1 MKPDAASPRS
11 RVVRAWA
18 AGILSGMLWLAAGC
32 ATEVAN
38 FVPIGT
44 PRPPK
49 PANHPIEIYTNG
61 VPSRPYDRVAI
72 LDVHCESQ
80 GFLTPNLEHDAIPVF
95 IVQARKAGCDAVIE
109 IEDATS
115 KGSWSLETKTR
126 HFTGT
131 GIAYR

>member
-1 MKPDAASPRS
+1 MKTDAAMVRA
-11 RVVRAWA
+11 RGVRAWTT
-18 AGILSGMLWLAAGC
+18 GVLGGLLCLVAGC

-61 VPSRPYDRVAI
+61 VPSKPYDRVAI

-80 GFLTPNLEHDAIPVF
+80 AFMTPNLEHDAIPVF
-95 IVQARKAGCDAVIE
+95 IIQARKAGCDAVIE
-109 IEDATS
+109 IEDRTS
-115 KGSWSLETKTR
+115 QGSWSLETKTK

-131 GIAYR
+131 GIAFR